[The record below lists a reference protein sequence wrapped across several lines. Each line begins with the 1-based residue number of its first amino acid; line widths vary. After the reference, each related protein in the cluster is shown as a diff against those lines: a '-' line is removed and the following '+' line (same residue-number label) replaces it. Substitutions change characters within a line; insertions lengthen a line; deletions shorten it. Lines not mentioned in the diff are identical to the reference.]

1 MTAPRPKE
9 QDEDELRA
17 ALLARLR
24 LELILTKLYAL
35 QIERLGVALKHGLVS
50 VSQALALDQALAI
63 DNDTEPV
70 E

>member
-9 QDEDELRA
+9 QDEDELRD

-24 LELILTKLYAL
+24 LELLLSKIDSLR
-35 QIERLGVALKHGLVS
+35 IERLGVALNHGLIS
-50 VSQALALDQALAI
+50 VRQALAI
-63 DNDTEPV
+63 DMEPI